1 MQQIVISPF
10 HWLLEPH
17 CAHTTALSFNSSSSP
32 LLLRRLP
39 QQHGGSSPGSGAS
52 PAQTPPF
59 SRQSSLAAGPGRRA
73 ALSSQE
79 SALWAIPF
87 EQLELEEK
95 IGEGAFGRVRPL
107 VVVSY
112 FFTSCWE
119 RGQGAQAQVGRGPLL
134 NGRGG
139 MAVPKGRRVA
149 CVPSLYAVP
158 QVYRAEWHATPVAV
172 KVLLAQAQLQDTGSL
187 AEALAQPSPVLTRLQ
202 EEADLMFSLRHPNCV
217 QLMGTCLAPPCL
229 VTEYCSRGS
238 LADCLRAARR
248 SSKAAAL
255 LSWRRRLAMV
265 CAAWGRGARDGK
277 RARHDV
283 AGGCLSVHGS
293 GAAAAARMPVP
304 WPRSPQPCT
313 APPPSLYRLVDD
325 HCRPWTPPRACCTC
339 TRTSRPSST
348 ATSSPPT
355 CWWTRT
361 GMSR

>member
-202 EEADLMFSLRHPNCV
+202 EVRRRRWWMWQWRC
-217 QLMGTCLAPPCL
+217 GCRPPGGG
-229 VTEYCSRGS
+229 RGGVG
-238 LADCLRAARR
+238 AGAGAAVGAGAGAFLPRR
-248 SSKAAAL
+248 SRCG
-255 LSWRRRLAMV
+255 RRAQR
-265 CAAWGRGARDGK
+265 
-277 RARHDV
+277 
-283 AGGCLSVHGS
+283 
-293 GAAAAARMPVP
+293 
-304 WPRSPQPCT
+304 
-313 APPPSLYRLVDD
+313 
-325 HCRPWTPPRACCTC
+325 
-339 TRTSRPSST
+339 
-348 ATSSPPT
+348 
-355 CWWTRT
+355 
-361 GMSR
+361 